1 MIVVKNRLVLFVQII
16 HVDVLVRFS
25 QIAEKSSTKVW
36 IIWHDMLLHSWANR
50 LSWSKGEL
58 FSVESADNAAEAGGG
73 ARTQAYIR
81 PVECFHGILSLS
93 SCSWIKERTASHC
106 SSRLCCEDPAKP
118 SPWSSHFLT
127 VSSAPAHWKVLTSA
141 SPLLLKSFVFHHHHL
156 KHASSQHL
164 CSLRVSFHH
173 SFMEQKHKKAQ
184 KLTAPWYIS
193 TSLSPKYGI
202 CLKGLTEMSTGPM
215 YVWWV
220 LILKNILWRK
230 ALRLHFKGSSWKIC
244 DISQVESVV
253 QELIPDINP
262 LTSGSCWGT

>member
-1 MIVVKNRLVLFVQII
+1 MICCSTVEQTDYPGQKVN
-16 HVDVLVRFS
+16 FS
-25 QIAEKSSTKVW
+25 
-36 IIWHDMLLHSWANR
+36 L
-50 LSWSKGEL
+50 WSQLTTLQKL
-58 FSVESADNAAEAGGG
+58 GGG

-184 KLTAPWYIS
+184 KLTAP
-193 TSLSPKYGI
+193 
-202 CLKGLTEMSTGPM
+202 
-215 YVWWV
+215 
-220 LILKNILWRK
+220 
-230 ALRLHFKGSSWKIC
+230 
-244 DISQVESVV
+244 
-253 QELIPDINP
+253 
-262 LTSGSCWGT
+262 